1 MEEKKDSVIVRV
13 KRFLND
19 VVLEMKRSSWPDR
32 KTLVSHTIIVI
43 VSVCMLGIYVG
54 LSDKLLATLIRL
66 LVPQG

>member
-1 MEEKKDSVIVRV
+1 MAEKTDSIIVRV

-19 VVLEMKRSSWPDR
+19 VVVEMKRSSWPDR

-43 VSVCMLGIYVG
+43 ISVCMLGIYVG
-54 LSDKLLATLIRL
+54 LSDKFLATLLRL